1 MTRDVTEDMTR
12 GRAPGLVRGMARE
25 LAQLP
30 ASHNCLI
37 AGTTLIT
44 AAVVTA
50 TIAFGAAGLGVVLG
64 VLIGGGLLAWTAYR
78 PIVAT
83 YVYVGTLPIIA
94 GIDRDTLIP
103 LVRPNEALLTL
114 LLAGAC
120 LGGYL
125 RYCRGDAVA
134 VGLHRLE
141 VPVAAFL
148 LASTVWPLTSL
159 MLRVNTPLSSDLA
172 AVLPVCKLVA
182 IYLLVRFTVSTQD
195 QLVRVLRLIVWPGS
209 VVAVIAILQ
218 TLGFGPV
225 LTLLTAVWSPTEAAG
240 TIAARGGTTLSSP
253 IATGDYIIFCLV
265 LVIFAATRGV
275 LDRRERLGLGFVLAA
290 GVLASGQFSTWISA
304 AVAAGL
310 ILWRFPELRHRVWRF
325 LLILPIIFM
334 IGAPAFFTR
343 MGGFAGRGVPDSW
356 QGRWDNLSNFY
367 LPQFDWLGILI
378 GVSPNP
384 VLQASETWRDVI
396 YLENGYLQF
405 LWIGGVPLLLAFGW
419 LSVVVLRRSKE
430 LMGEPQALGAVAAAL
445 WTVWCFLLV
454 LTVIDPHLTM
464 RGIGDILF
472 VLLAIIMGR
481 IGGDHHS

>member
-1 MTRDVTEDMTR
+1 
-12 GRAPGLVRGMARE
+12 RGMARD
-25 LAQLP
+25 LVQLP
-30 ASHNCLI
+30 AAGNWLI
-37 AGTTLIT
+37 AGTALI
-44 AAVVTA
+44 AVVVVSSA
-50 TIAFGAAGLGVVLG
+50 VAFGARGLGVALG
-64 VLIGGGLLAWTAYR
+64 VLIGVGLLVLTAYR
-78 PIVAT
+78 PIFAT

-125 RYCRGDAVA
+125 RYCRGDAV
-134 VGLHRLE
+134 VVRLHRLD
-141 VPVAAFL
+141 VPIAAFL

-159 MLRVNTPLSSDLA
+159 MLRGNTPLSSDLA

-182 IYLLVRFTVSTQD
+182 IYLLVRFTVSTQEE
-195 QLVRVLRLIVWPGS
+195 LVRVLRLIVWPGS

-225 LTLLTAVWSPTEAAG
+225 LALLTTVWSPTEVAG

-275 LDRRERLGLGFVLAA
+275 LDRRERFGLGFVLAA

-304 AVAAGL
+304 AVAAAL
-310 ILWRFPELRHRVWRF
+310 ILWRFPELRRRAWRF
-325 LLILPIIFM
+325 LPMLPIIFA
-334 IGAPAFFTR
+334 IGAPAFLTR
-343 MGGFAGRGVPDSW
+343 LGGFAGGGVPGSW
-356 QGRWDNLSNFY
+356 QGRWDNLSSFY
-367 LPQFDWLGILI
+367 LPRFDWLSILI

-405 LWIGGVPLLLAFGW
+405 LWIGGIPLLLAFGW
-419 LSVVVLRRSKE
+419 LSVTVLRRSEE
-430 LMGEPQALGAVAAAL
+430 LMGEPGALGAVAAAL
-445 WTVWCFLLV
+445 WIVWCFLLV

-481 IGGDHHS
+481 IGVDRHS